1 MEGSSSSSSSA
12 GITTESHRTQSFP
25 SNNSVMD
32 HHHRPLLSSA
42 NGADDD
48 DEDDGGGRGSGP
60 SQNDSGPNEVERSP
74 APTPTP
80 KPPNHSCHHS
90 SSTGPSRSS
99 SSRATTTSTST
110 GIVFPDHVVVVTN
123 NGSATAGLAAAAAAT
138 TLQPFDSP
146 CSITNTASKSPG
158 GGGLGMA
165 AASAALGFP
174 FTAVQ
179 WKELERQAMIYKY
192 MIASVP
198 VPSDLLLPADPTA
211 APSVLLGGSHGG
223 GGSIYNLR
231 YGNRDLEPGRCKRTD
246 GKKWRCSRDV
256 APHQKYC
263 ERHMHRG
270 RPRSRKPVEQLQ
282 SSSVSPDDNPN
293 NNISKKSRLHHTSLH
308 PNPTVA
314 QPNNHSSPQFQGT
327 GTIQQLKD
335 PQLLDA
341 SIAFNSI
348 FASSC
353 NYKESNRVFGWAV
366 DGEVMAANRVEQE
379 SLHLMDTRR
388 REGLA
393 PIRGYIYGTNA
404 STLQQGYG
412 EEGPLNLFSYATEIA
427 YPGGI
432 HSRNDEYYHAFLNSD
447 LIASKQPQID
457 QHCPPRG
464 FIDAWSNGDLKTIDE
479 SSSVPSSKGYGL
491 SPSSLTLSMAMA
503 AGNAL
508 DEGMGLDEDSR
519 PRMPTPKDSPVSWL
533 PLIPGGPLAEVL
545 QPNSVACGSNPASPY
560 ASNGDSVSPP
570 ATTVSSPTGIF
581 QRALFSHSDGSVCN
595 SPTLA
600 ASAAPPEVVA
610 FQWLN

>member
-1 MEGSSSSSSSA
+1 MEESSSSSSSSA
-12 GITTESHRTQSFP
+12 GIITTASHRTQSFP

-48 DEDDGGGRGSGP
+48 DEEDDGGGRGSGR

-80 KPPNHSCHHS
+80 TPKPPNYSCHHS
-90 SSTGPSRSS
+90 SSTGPSRTSS
-99 SSRATTTSTST
+99 SSATTTSTST
-110 GIVFPDHVVVVTN
+110 GIVFPDRVVVVTN

-138 TLQPFDSP
+138 TLQPFDFP

-211 APSVLLGGSHGG
+211 APLLLGGSHGG

-314 QPNNHSSPQFQGT
+314 QPDNHSSPQFQGT

-432 HSRNDEYYHAFLNSD
+432 HSRNDEHYHAFLNSD
-447 LIASKQPQID
+447 LIASKQPQMD
-457 QHCPPRG
+457 QH
-464 FIDAWSNGDLKTIDE
+464 WN
-479 SSSVPSSKGYGL
+479 GL
-491 SPSSLTLSMAMA
+491 SPSSLPLSMAMA

-508 DEGMGLDEDSR
+508 DEGTGLAEDSH

-595 SPTLA
+595 SPALA